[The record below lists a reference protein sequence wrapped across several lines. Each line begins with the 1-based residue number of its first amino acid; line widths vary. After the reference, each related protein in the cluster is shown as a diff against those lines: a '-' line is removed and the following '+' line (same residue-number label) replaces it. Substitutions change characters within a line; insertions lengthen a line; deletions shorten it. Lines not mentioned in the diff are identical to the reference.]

1 MQVYHITY
9 MDSEEA
15 IFKNCFDG
23 DLWSFTRKI
32 SAKSTNVAIKRVKS
46 NAPALALSSDSNID
60 EVNHAKVSKNTLLF
74 ILNVEFL
81 EVAKTYYIV
90 DFVCEIKKNK
100 IFYAFNI
107 LFLLEVRF

>member
-1 MQVYHITY
+1 M
-9 MDSEEA
+9 
-15 IFKNCFDG
+15 K
-23 DLWSFTRKI
+23 FTRKI

-74 ILNVEFL
+74 IRNVEFL

-90 DFVCEIKKNK
+90 DFVCEIKKIKYFMHSIYFFCLKCVFKASK
-100 IFYAFNI
+100 I
-107 LFLLEVRF
+107 